1 MNFCSTKQQQRM
13 QRDVWSI
20 ICFALGKKK
29 LSDSLYMIHVK
40 HCHQEF
46 NLILCKL

>member
-20 ICFALGKKK
+20 ICFAVEKK

-46 NLILCKL
+46 NLILCKI